1 EETTT
6 KTFDVTVIAAE
17 KTIAELLQEASDA
30 LMITYA
36 EGDNAE
42 SVTSSLTLPLTS
54 SHASTV
60 AWSSSNEAVISSD
73 GTVTR
78 PSATTTVTLT
88 ATLSLEEE
96 TVTKLFEVVVLKEE
110 VPTSVED
117 GLLILNI
124 YPNPTVDHL
133 MVSTPQMDADIAVF
147 DLLGKS
153 IDNFTIEKT
162 ANGYKLNVQS
172 LPNGKYILKVNTQSK
187 LFIKK

>member
-1 EETTT
+1 VTLTATLSLEEETTT

-17 KTIAELLQEASDA
+17 KTIAELLQEASEA

-42 SVTSSLTLPLTS
+42 SVTSNLTLPLTS

-96 TVTKLFEVVVLKEE
+96 TTTKTFDVTV
-110 VPTSVED
+110 
-117 GLLILNI
+117 
-124 YPNPTVDHL
+124 
-133 MVSTPQMDADIAVF
+133 IAA
-147 DLLGKS
+147 
-153 IDNFTIEKT
+153 EKT
-162 ANGYKLNVQS
+162 IAELLQEASEALMITYAEGDNAESVTSNL
-172 LPNGKYILKVNTQSK
+172 
-187 LFIKK
+187 